1 MIVAAA
7 IRQGQLLWTGKRH
20 GLLIPE
26 VFRQTGQKVLS
37 HQQGFVLDTGE
48 FVTREEASRIALD
61 TGQVATLRYPNELFS
76 EELW

>member
-20 GLLIPE
+20 GLE
-26 VFRQTGQKVLS
+26 VFKQTGQKVLS

-76 EELW
+76 EEWW